1 MPQLER
7 REFLVRKVDA
17 ETRTFTGLAVPFDT
31 DTRIGSYYTE
41 RVAKGAVRDSDGA
54 LLLWRHDEP
63 IGKLIANRDT
73 KAGWEID
80 ARISET
86 ARGDEAYTLLRD
98 GVVDRLSIGFEPIEH
113 EEHRDPETDHL
124 TITRTNIRVREV
136 SLVPFPAY
144 PDAAVSDVRA
154 ADPTPTA
161 SVSVREAVNKE
172 GVPSMDEDTITAAD
186 LTEVRESIE
195 DLARRLDTFTPVP
208 PTPSRDERSAGE
220 YVKALA
226 AGDAE
231 TVRAYEAMV
240 QQERAY
246 TGSTTAD
253 LGTTLKPGWVGD
265 LTRIFD
271 ASTGVLA
278 DTFSTGK
285 LPDSGMSI
293 EYAELGTNT
302 LSVTEQAAEGDD
314 ITFGKVTLTTKSAP
328 VKTYAGGT
336 QLTRQEIERATIGVL
351 NTSLE
356 ALAMAAGVRK
366 KIVLRTEYNT
376 LVAARKAIAA
386 NAGVVV
392 LGATLGA
399 STAGNWE
406 DALIDAAI
414 KYEALN
420 LPLEALLVSG
430 SVFKKLRSLTVSGER
445 VMQVA
450 KDNSSGTLNL
460 RGLTGD
466 LAGLPV
472 KLDTG
477 QAGDEAV
484 FTNSRALR
492 QYETGLVHLSD
503 ENIVNLSKAFAV
515 YKYGAVAA
523 EIPSAII
530 PVKLAAS

>member
-1 MPQLER
+1 MLER

-17 ETRTFTGLAVPFDT
+17 ETRTFTGLAVPYDT
-31 DTRIGSYYTE
+31 DTKIGAFYTE

-63 IGKLIANRDT
+63 IGKLTAARDT

-86 ARGDEAYTLLRD
+86 ARGDEAYVLLRD

-144 PDAAVSDVRA
+144 SDAAVSAVRS
-154 ADPTPTA
+154 A

-195 DLARRLDTFTPVP
+195 DLTRRFDTFTPTP
-208 PTPSRDERSAGE
+208 PAPVADTRSAGE
-220 YVKALA
+220 YIKALA

-253 LGTTLKPGWVGD
+253 LGATLKPGWVGD

-285 LPDSGMSI
+285 LPDSGMTI
-293 EYAELGTNT
+293 EYAELASNT
-302 LSVTEQAAEGDD
+302 ITVEEQAAEGDD
-314 ITFGKVTLTTKSAP
+314 IAFGKVQLTTKTAP

-351 NTSLE
+351 NTSLD

-366 KIVLRTEYNT
+366 KIVLRAAYNT
-376 LVAARKAIAA
+376 LVTARKAVAA

-392 LGATLGA
+392 LGATLAA
-399 STAGNWE
+399 STAGHWE

-420 LPLEALLVSG
+420 LPLENLLVSG

-472 KLDTG
+472 KLDSG

-515 YKYGAVAA
+515 YKYGAIAA
-523 EIPSAII
+523 EIPAGVV
-530 PVKLAAS
+530 PVKLSA